1 MPVDAPQFE
10 PITSKQVMNRVNSPG
25 MPFRWSLNPYRGC
38 AHGCSFC
45 YARETHVYLGMGADD
60 SFRTH
65 ILVKENAAEALEDQL
80 RRMLRRH
87 GGRLSALHEEIGVLA
102 IGTATDPYQPV
113 EARAKRTRACLE
125 VLARYRVPVS
135 ITTRSPLILRDL
147 DLLHEMDVRSIHLSV
162 HTLDKDI
169 WRRLEPATP
178 HPEKRL
184 KTVQTLVDHGLNAGI
199 FLAPIL
205 PCLTDST
212 PALEAVIQAAA
223 AHGTRFVVPSVLR
236 LTPDVK
242 RWFFSVVGAHYPK
255 HLPALRR
262 LYTRAYPPAA
272 YVDPLLGRIHRL
284 TARYG
289 VSERVPKVAPKVA
302 PPVRPEV
309 TLEAVASGLP
319 EAGIQLSLGL

>member
-1 MPVDAPQFE
+1 MEAPHFQ
-10 PITSKQVMNRVNSPG
+10 PITSKQVMNRVNHPG

-45 YARETHVYLGMGADD
+45 YARETHVFLGMEADD

-80 RRMLRRH
+80 LRMLRRH
-87 GGRLSALHEEIGVLA
+87 NGRLSALREEIGVLA

-147 DLLHEMDVRSIHLSV
+147 DLLREMDVQSIHLSV

-178 HPEKRL
+178 HPLKRL
-184 KTVQTLVDHGLNAGI
+184 ETVQTLVENGLNAGI

-205 PCLTDST
+205 PCLTDGT
-212 PALEAVIQAAA
+212 PALDAVIRAAA
-223 AHGTRFVVPSVLR
+223 AHRARFAIPSVLR

-242 RWFFSVVGAHYPK
+242 RWFFSVIAEHYPER
-255 HLPALRR
+255 LPALER
-262 LYTRAYPPAA
+262 LYERAYPPAA
-272 YVDPLLGRIHRL
+272 YVDPLMARIHRI
-284 TARYG
+284 TARHG
-289 VSERVPKVAPKVA
+289 VSERVPRVAP
-302 PPVRPEV
+302 RTE
-309 TLEAVASGLP
+309 TSRE
-319 EAGIQLSLGL
+319 GIQLTLGL